1 MSTFVK
7 LNGFEQYKKTCS
19 IIFGNT
25 TQSQLRFLNASIE
38 LQQVL
43 LTSCDSVVA
52 NQLRVI
58 ENYVQE
64 NKNSGHQIELFL
76 KTYTSIV
83 GMYMTCCS
91 LCYDFTTVSIQTYTK
106 GLDTLNRYLLGIS
119 KKEAE
124 IDGLPLSEAG

>member
-52 NQLRVI
+52 SQLRVI

-64 NKNSGHQIELFL
+64 NKNSGHPIELFL

-83 GMYMTCCS
+83 GMYMNCFS